1 MGKGGQIKLNESRPM
16 RVNNK
21 KMARLQRNDC
31 MEETNALFS
40 CIAVRLACSQL
51 ACASDKNCQVQG
63 SSCPGSGQ
71 FVLKVAVAA
80 VPNLC
85 FAAVA
90 GNEPVQHACMPER

>member
-51 ACASDKNCQVQG
+51 ACTPD
-63 SSCPGSGQ
+63 
-71 FVLKVAVAA
+71 KVAKLRA
-80 VPNLC
+80 VC
-85 FAAVA
+85 
-90 GNEPVQHACMPER
+90 VQAQGRSC